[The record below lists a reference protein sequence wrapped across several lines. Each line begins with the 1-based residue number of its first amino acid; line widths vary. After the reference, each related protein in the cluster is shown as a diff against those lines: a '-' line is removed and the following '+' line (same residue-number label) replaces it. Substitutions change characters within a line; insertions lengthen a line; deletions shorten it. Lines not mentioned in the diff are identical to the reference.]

1 MEFALTEDQASIDE
15 LAGKMLTELV
25 TDDSLK
31 ALDRDGQWFHAEA
44 WAALA
49 DAQLL
54 GLSLPEDVGGTGFG
68 VVELSLLAR
77 HAGRVVAPLP
87 LIPMIFGSAWALASY
102 GDDDVRADVLS
113 PLLAGKSFVALALEE
128 SNNRNLLAPVT
139 SASEGDKI
147 TGSKTGVVM
156 GAESSHAVVS
166 AHGPAGPSLYLVSL
180 AQDGVTQAAQRST
193 DGTPSS
199 LIEFDGATAIEL
211 GGGLN
216 ALSQLVERVRLG
228 VCAET
233 LGVCDTAIS
242 MTAEYTRTR
251 KQFRVPIGMFQ
262 AVKQRIADA
271 YIDRGALEVTTLK
284 AACLIADGG
293 DAGRAVS
300 IASMWAADAGHRVVC
315 AAQHLHGGMGFDRD
329 YAIHRYFLRAK
340 RLEFTFGSAPEHLA
354 ELGDR
359 IADDGDGSDEEA
371 L

>member
-1 MEFALTEDQASIDE
+1 MQFALTEDQAAIDE
-15 LAGKMLTELV
+15 LAGKMLGEMV

-31 ALDRDGQWFHAEA
+31 ALDREVTWLHADA

-54 GLSLPEDVGGTGFG
+54 GLSIPEEAGGAGFG
-68 VVELSLLAR
+68 VVELTLLAR
-77 HAGRVVAPLP
+77 NAGRVVAPMP
-87 LIPMIFGSAWALASY
+87 LVPMIFGSAWVLASF
-102 GDDDVRADVLS
+102 GDERVRADVLT
-113 PLLAGKSFVALALEE
+113 PLLAGKSFVALGLEE
-128 SNNRNLLAPVT
+128 PNNRNLLAPIT
-139 SASEGDKI
+139 SASDGDKL
-147 TGSKTGVVM
+147 TGAKTGVVM
-156 GAESSHAVVS
+156 GAESAHAVVS

-180 AQDGVTQAAQRST
+180 DQDGVTQSAQRST
-193 DGTPSS
+193 DGTPST
-199 LIEFDGATAIEL
+199 LIEFDGASSIEL

-216 ALSQLVERVRLG
+216 ALATLVERVRLG

-271 YIDRGALEVTTLK
+271 YIDRAALEVTTLK
-284 AACLIADGG
+284 AACLLADGS

-340 RLEFTFGSAPEHLA
+340 RLEYTFGSAPEHLA

-359 IADDGDGSDEEA
+359 LADAGE
-371 L
+371 